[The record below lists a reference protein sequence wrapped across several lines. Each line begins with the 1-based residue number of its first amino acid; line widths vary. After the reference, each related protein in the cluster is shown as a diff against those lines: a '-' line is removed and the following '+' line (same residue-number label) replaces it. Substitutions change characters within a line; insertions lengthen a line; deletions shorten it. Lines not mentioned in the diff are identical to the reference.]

1 MGPVFLTVG
10 VDAVSAAGDDHVAA
24 GGAVEVLHKQVGLEA
39 LHVHHFRAG
48 MVSHGEAVA
57 GIAGELVNTAQ
68 VTVAGHA
75 ELADAAGG
83 DDHGRGFYLIV
94 IAAAH
99 VEGEDAGDFAVV
111 VGKQTTG
118 GSAVEDGTAESA
130 DFTGEPAFDVFAVHG
145 EVQGLVGGVQ
155 VAAFVVAVFI
165 QGEKVAGLAVGVF
178 FQVLDDGKGVSA
190 EDIGA
195 FLVDDAFSD
204 LGQRLDH
211 VFRSSISGDGDD
223 IEGVHASADGARGFD
238 GALVDHD
245 DTTVRVGFL
254 GLDGRK
260 GAGAAAAQ
268 NYDIRFNLFYTHDN
282 PH

>member
-1 MGPVFLTVG
+1 M
-10 VDAVSAAGDDHVAA
+10 
-24 GGAVEVLHKQVGLEA
+24 K
-39 LHVHHFRAG
+39 
-48 MVSHGEAVA
+48 
-57 GIAGELVNTAQ
+57 
-68 VTVAGHA
+68 
-75 ELADAAGG
+75 
-83 DDHGRGFYLIV
+83 
-94 IAAAH
+94 
-99 VEGEDAGDFAVV
+99 GEDAGDFAVV

-130 DFTGEPAFDVFAVHG
+130 DFTAEPAFDVFAVHG

-165 QGEKVAGLAVGVF
+165 QGKKVAGLAVGVF

-223 IEGVHASADGARGFD
+223 IEGVHASADGAEVSMGP
-238 GALVDHD
+238 LS
-245 DTTVRVGFL
+245 TTTTRQL
-254 GLDGRK
+254 GLVSLALMAAKVPALPPPRTMTSASIFFTLMTILTSRK
-260 GAGAAAAQ
+260 
-268 NYDIRFNLFYTHDN
+268 IRG
-282 PH
+282 